1 MTEII
6 ARLTHGEHRTRDF
19 FKFHLFKI
27 SPLRYIFYGVSLI
40 FLIVSIVLILKMDIG
55 SSLFFL
61 FVALMVLVIRIAV
74 TNIMLNGVV
83 KKIHYD
89 VISYQLKFKE
99 DGVTYIDD
107 IKSKTFSWND
117 FIVIYEVENYFYFY
131 ISKNSALILAKFVLD
146 EEKRNKLRE
155 FIQNTNIKY
164 KKKKFK

>member
-1 MTEII
+1 
-6 ARLTHGEHRTRDF
+6 
-19 FKFHLFKI
+19 
-27 SPLRYIFYGVSLI
+27 
-40 FLIVSIVLILKMDIG
+40 
-55 SSLFFL
+55 
-61 FVALMVLVIRIAV
+61 MVLVIRIAV